1 MYAVQTQNNN
11 GMYYGDQEQTM
22 NIQGYQKQE
31 KAPFDE
37 SLDPQPTQQYELFNP
52 KNWSLQDFEFGRYL
66 SNGKF
71 GHVYL
76 AREMRTK
83 FILAL
88 KMLTKKQLESYNLLK
103 TLTREVEIFANL
115 SHPNI
120 LTFYGYFQTPKRIYL
135 MLEWAPYGDLYTYM
149 KQQKYQRF
157 TEPRAAK
164 IIKQVAEALKYMHS
178 MNVMHRDLKPE
189 NLLVFDDDLV
199 KISDF
204 GWSIHTTSLNQKLRR
219 TFCGTMDYI
228 SPEVIRTQQYTH
240 KVDTWAIG
248 ILAFELCCGY
258 PPFYGGDEDQT
269 SKNIVKRQ
277 KINYPEHCSNH
288 LKCFVNKILV
298 QEEERPSIDQILN
311 HSWIHNQY

>member
-22 NIQGYQKQE
+22 NIQGYKKQE
-31 KAPFDE
+31 QAPFNY
-37 SLDPQPTQQYELFNP
+37 PAKQYDLFNP
-52 KNWSLQDFEFGRYL
+52 KNWSLQDFEIGSTYQME
-66 SNGKF
+66 N
-71 GHVYL
+71 L
-76 AREMRTK
+76 AIEMRTK

-103 TLTREVEIFANL
+103 ALTREVEIFANL

-120 LTFYGYFQTPKRIYL
+120 LTFYGYFQTPERIYL

-157 TEPRAAK
+157 TEPKAAK

-189 NLLVFDDDLV
+189 NLLVFDNDLV

-204 GWSIHTTSLNQKLRR
+204 GGSIHTTSLKQKLRR

-277 KINYPEHCSNH
+277 KINYPEHCSKN